1 MKTTTEYIELIR
13 SCSQKL
19 LQDFGVRSLKI
30 FGSVARNQQHKDSDI
45 DVCIETET
53 PNPFLILDL
62 KEFLERLLG
71 CPVDIIRLHRN
82 MNTFLKEQIDKDGIY
97 VL

>member
-19 LQDFGVRSLKI
+19 VQDFGVRSLKI

-53 PNPFLILDL
+53 PNPFFNIGL
-62 KEFLERLLG
+62 KRVFRTAIGLSCRYY
-71 CPVDIIRLHRN
+71 PSS
-82 MNTFLKEQIDKDGIY
+82 
-97 VL
+97 

>member
-19 LQDFGVRSLKI
+19 VQDFGVRSLKI

-53 PNPFLILDL
+53 PNPF
-62 KEFLERLLG
+62 
-71 CPVDIIRLHRN
+71 
-82 MNTFLKEQIDKDGIY
+82 
-97 VL
+97 